1 MMLKMKPCFLKF
13 EEQYMERIWGGTQLR
28 RVLGK
33 PVPTDR
39 VIGESW
45 MIADHPACESVVAEG
60 PCAGRTL
67 RQVMELDA
75 PGLLGANASPTA
87 GGRFPLLLKI
97 IDAAEDLSVQV
108 HPDDEQARTL
118 GERDSGKTEMWH
130 ILGAEGSCEI
140 ALGFRPGIT
149 RDALEACLR
158 EGGDAAGLLA
168 RFPVRG
174 GESIFVRAGMAHA
187 IGAGALLAEIQQNS
201 DITYRLFDYNRTD
214 ASGSPRELHLE
225 KGLAVTRLTEAP
237 GDFVS
242 PLSFR
247 RGDVQRELLT
257 ACRYFAAEK
266 VLLDGPCDY
275 SDPGRS
281 FHILFCV
288 DGALKLEGCE
298 DACEVTRGE
307 VALAPAA
314 MSAWHVSGAGAFLD
328 YYVPDL
334 WEDVILPLRRE
345 GYSDAEIL
353 ALGGPAS
360 GSDLEEVLQAHRD

>member
-33 PVPTDR
+33 PVPADR

-130 ILGAEGSCEI
+130 ILGAEGPCEI

-187 IGAGALLAEIQQNS
+187 IGAGA
-201 DITYRLFDYNRTD
+201 RLRRSNRTVT
-214 ASGSPRELHLE
+214 SPTGCLIIT
-225 KGLAVTRLTEAP
+225 GLMQAVAP
-237 GDFVS
+237 GNFIW
-242 PLSFR
+242 R
-247 RGDVQRELLT
+247 RASR
-257 ACRYFAAEK
+257 
-266 VLLDGPCDY
+266 
-275 SDPGRS
+275 
-281 FHILFCV
+281 
-288 DGALKLEGCE
+288 
-298 DACEVTRGE
+298 
-307 VALAPAA
+307 
-314 MSAWHVSGAGAFLD
+314 
-328 YYVPDL
+328 
-334 WEDVILPLRRE
+334 LP
-345 GYSDAEIL
+345 
-353 ALGGPAS
+353 
-360 GSDLEEVLQAHRD
+360 V